1 MFPTVDLSDDFI
13 RVCSPDEGFWVL
25 IVLGEE
31 PVDGGLEID
40 DRMED
45 ALFQTL
51 FCELGEE
58 ALDGAEPGSRRR
70 REVRVEPGM
79 APQVDIDGPDQLSEL
94 FLEVIG
100 FSCVSETLEHRSC
113 DRATRWARCT

>member
-1 MFPTVDLSDDFI
+1 MFPTVDLSDDLI
-13 RVCSPDEGFWVL
+13 RVCGPDEGFWVL

-45 ALFQTL
+45 TPFQTL

-58 ALDGAEPGSRRR
+58 ALEGVEPGRRGR
-70 REVRVEPGM
+70 REVKVEPGM
-79 APQVDIDGPDQLSEL
+79 ALQVDIDGPELLSEL
-94 FLEVIG
+94 FPEVIG
-100 FSCVSETLEHRSC
+100 FSCVSETLEHRSYG
-113 DRATRWARCT
+113 RATRWARCI

>member
-1 MFPTVDLSDDFI
+1 M
-13 RVCSPDEGFWVL
+13 

-31 PVDGGLEID
+31 LVDGGLEID
-40 DRMED
+40 DRMEY
-45 ALFQTL
+45 APFQTL

-58 ALDGAEPGSRRR
+58 AHNGVEPGSRGRH
-70 REVRVEPGM
+70 EVKVEPGM
-79 APQVDIDGPDQLSEL
+79 ALQVDIDGPDQLSEL

-113 DRATRWARCT
+113 GRATRWARCI